1 MGKLY
6 QKLEDYSGQNNCP
19 MHMPGHKRNV
29 ELLGNKLPYHMDI
42 TEIHGFDDLHHPEGI
57 IQEIEEK
64 AKRIYKS
71 KRSFILV
78 NGSTC
83 GILAGI
89 RSVVKPYDKIL
100 IARNSHKSVYHAIE
114 LNLLEPIYGMPKIN
128 EVGIETCMEPQKIES
143 ILKENAD
150 IRLVVLTS
158 PTYEGVISDI
168 KKIVPIVH
176 RYGIPV
182 LVDEAHGA
190 HLNFIEE
197 LRPYEALNA
206 GADIVI
212 QSLHKTLP
220 ALTQTAVMHIQGDL
234 IKENEVARQ
243 LAIFE
248 TSSPSYLFMS
258 SIDECL
264 TVLEEKGR
272 ELFQRYDKNLKEFYQ
287 ETEKF
292 QKLKILGN
300 VIEKDQIYDRGK
312 IVILTNNTNIT
323 GKELAKI
330 LRKDYKIEVEMA
342 NTNYVIA
349 MTSICDTKENFER
362 LLVALKQID
371 KKITKTKNKEMYD
384 TFQLPERL
392 LSINK
397 AIHQDENLKWV
408 DFKNAEGKIAKEY
421 VWIYPPGIP
430 MMVPGEV
437 MDKEMIKKLENI
449 MKSNIEVRTSSGK
462 FPNLSIIENR

>member
-19 MHMPGHKRNV
+19 MHMPGHKRNM

-42 TEIHGFDDLHHPEGI
+42 TEIDGFDDLHHPEGI
-57 IQEIEEK
+57 IREIEEK
-64 AKRIYKS
+64 AKQIYKS

-89 RSVVKPYDKIL
+89 RSVVKPQDKIL
-100 IARNSHKSVYHAIE
+100 VARNCHKSVYHAIE
-114 LNLLEPIYGMPKIN
+114 LNFLEPIYVIPKIN
-128 EVGIETCMEPQKIES
+128 EVGIETCIKPEKIEE
-143 ILKENAD
+143 ILKENPD
-150 IRLVVLTS
+150 IKLIVLTS

-168 KKIVPIVH
+168 KKIVRIAH
-176 RYGIPV
+176 SYGIPV

-197 LRPYEALNA
+197 LKPYEALNV

-243 LAIFE
+243 LGIFE
-248 TSSPSYLFMS
+248 TSSPSYLLMS

-264 TVLEEKGR
+264 TVLEEKGK

-287 ETEKF
+287 ETEKLE
-292 QKLKILGN
+292 KLKILGN
-300 VIEKDQIYDRGK
+300 RIEKDQIYDRGK
-312 IVILTNNTNIT
+312 IVIITSNTNIT
-323 GKELAKI
+323 GKELAEI
-330 LRKDYKIEVEMA
+330 LRKDDKIEVEMA
-342 NTNYVIA
+342 NTNYAIA

-371 KKITKTKNKEMYD
+371 KKITNINNKKMNA
-384 TFQLPERL
+384 TFQLPERR
-392 LSINK
+392 LSISK
-397 AIHQDENLKWV
+397 ATQDENLKWV
-408 DFKNAEGKIAKEY
+408 DFKNSEGKIAKEY
-421 VWIYPPGIP
+421 IWIYPPGIP
-430 MMVPGEV
+430 MIVPGEI
-437 MDKEMIKKLENI
+437 MNKETIKKLENI
-449 MKSNIEVRTSSGK
+449 TQSNIEVRTSSGR
-462 FPNLSIIENR
+462 FPNLCIIEKE